1 MKKGLKYS
9 FLTLAWI
16 VAIVVLLLLL
26 ASLLIQTQPVKNRLA
41 RFAEN
46 QAEKVL
52 NGELTIGK
60 IDGNFFTGLI
70 LENVLLTSEN
80 DTLAFI
86 DKFTVNYNLWSL
98 VEGNVNIS
106 SAEIENP
113 YFYLEQYEDS
123 TWNVQKIVKV
133 DPGEKD
139 TTAKPGKFEINLSD
153 VSIVDGTIKTNTPD
167 TIIPERIENW
177 NTEFS
182 LFLGG
187 NEQNATV
194 ENFSLSTVNPGFNLN
209 ELTFELKRDSNYIQ
223 LTDFFIKTAQ
233 NQLEG
238 SAEYNPAP
246 NRKGSAN
253 FETSELQLN
262 EFEYFIPSLKLPAK
276 PVVTIDAEMEGDSV
290 FVNLDLKEN
299 DQHIIIKAS
308 SPNLAEF
315 LFNTQKP
322 ELIYIVDGTLENI
335 ELGHW
340 IGNPELNYYI
350 NGQLSANGRGI
361 DPANASLKV
370 NADFNET
377 VIEDKRLTELLVD
390 LKLNQGNLDGIVQG
404 NGEFG
409 EFRISPEVQNLFETP
424 VYQAEL
430 QTNNL
435 DLAVLTGND
444 SLSSSL
450 NLTANLKGKSFNP
463 DNLSASGK
471 VIFTNSRFNNLQMDT
486 LFADAGYRND
496 NLKIDSLW
504 LKSKTVMVN
513 ASGNYSFRASSDIR
527 LTAEFQSAEE
537 FQNFIPVDT
546 LNSSGRI
553 KAHLQGT
560 PDSLQINST
569 IELNETQF
577 KELIVQH
584 LSLEADGILT
594 KQDTTFNLTGNAG
607 SVTYQNHI
615 VDSLN
620 FSAEG
625 SLDSLFAEANIFNSE
640 LNSDKNPVT
649 IETFNLSGNA
659 RLIPE
664 DTLLNVRAM
673 AKNITS
679 GQNSLDSVT
688 LSASGNL
695 DSMLVDAA
703 IAGKEISTQL
713 KSKVSMG
720 DQLRLVLN
728 DWQINYKNQKWA
740 LQQPPA
746 TFTIDSLSYNID
758 NFNLASDDADS
769 AQHILLQGN
778 ITRSGQEDF
787 SLEISNLNIEKISEL
802 LNLEVNPAGFFNLS
816 LNVKGTAEA
825 PLVSGNYTL
834 NNASFNSY
842 RFTKFNGGLNYENDR
857 FTFKSLVVPQDSG
870 RFNVTATLPV
880 QLNLDTMGY
889 YFNPKDSID
898 GRLIVEKFP
907 LAILR
912 AFDITGNIA
921 GHLEGDVSL
930 SGTAE
935 SPQTEGNLHLQ
946 NASVDIDEYG
956 IDYRDIRLN
965 INFDNN
971 KMVLDTLN
979 IRSDDG
985 SLTGTGQVNFE
996 SDFYKGNVSQSQIN
1010 LDFNQFN
1017 LVNHN
1022 QFNMQV
1028 TGNANLG
1035 GEKGNVVYGGD
1046 LKIPQA
1052 EIYLPAILGMVGQMN
1067 APEIPKPILVREVER
1082 MDVSVDSINIQTFSP
1097 PKPASNMQFNY
1108 LNDLQGQLR
1117 IRIPKNT
1124 WIKNADMRVEIS
1136 GELELRKNK
1145 EYFELFGSVEVVRG
1159 QYDLLGKTFNITE
1172 GSVTFQGG
1180 EEIQPRLNIN
1190 ATYAFRNAQKAQQNL
1205 SVQITGTPESPE
1217 VSFLLDESSISE
1229 GDALSYIL
1237 FGKSMNEL
1245 TLSEQENVAGSGN
1258 IAERAAASV
1267 LSSQLSSFLGSKL
1280 NVDYIEIK
1288 SQGSFDDASVV
1299 VGKYITNDL
1308 FVSYEQRFGEVDE
1321 KDVAK
1326 YEVRLEYELFQFL
1339 FFELNNSS
1347 KDSGFDVIV
1356 KFDVK

>member
-41 RFAEN
+41 RISEN
-46 QAEKVL
+46 QAEKMH

-70 LENVLLTSEN
+70 LENVLLKYEK
-80 DTLAFI
+80 DTLAYI
-86 DKFTVNYNLWSL
+86 NKFTVNYNLWSL
-98 VEGNVNIS
+98 VNGNVSIS

-113 YFYLEQYEDS
+113 YFYLKQYEDS
-123 TWNVQKIVKV
+123 TWNVQKIAKV
-133 DPGEKD
+133 EPGEKD
-139 TTAKPGKFEINLSD
+139 TTKSPSKFDINLSD
-153 VSIVDGTIKTNTPD
+153 VSIVEGTVKTNTPD
-167 TIIPERIENW
+167 TIVPERIENW
-177 NTEFS
+177 NTQFS

-187 NEQNATV
+187 NEQNATID
-194 ENFSLSTVNPGFNLN
+194 NFSLSTVNPNFSLN
-209 ELTFELKRDSNYIQ
+209 ELTFEVKRDSNYIQ

-238 SAEYNPAP
+238 SAEYNPEP
-246 NRKGSAN
+246 NREGSAN

-299 DQHIIIKAS
+299 NQHIIIKAS

-315 LFNTQKP
+315 LFNPQKP

-350 NGQLSANGRGI
+350 NGQLSASGRGI
-361 DPANASLKV
+361 DPANASIKV

-390 LKLNQGNLDGIVQG
+390 LQLNQGNLDGIVQG

-409 EFRISPEVQNLFETP
+409 EFRISPEIQNLFETP
-424 VYQAEL
+424 VYQAKI

-435 DLAVLTGND
+435 DLARLTGNE
-444 SLSSSL
+444 SLSS
-450 NLTANLKGKSFNP
+450 NL
-463 DNLSASGK
+463 NLSASVKGESFDPDK
-471 VIFTNSRFNNLQMDT
+471 LSAKAEIIISESRFREIQMDT
-486 LFADAGYRND
+486 LVADAGFQNQ
-496 NLKIDSLW
+496 NLQIDSLW
-504 LKSKTVMVN
+504 LKTENLTMN
-513 ASGNYSFRASSDIR
+513 ASGNYHLDGVSDLR
-527 LTAEFQSAEE
+527 LSANFESIEE
-537 FQNFIPVDT
+537 FSPYIPLDSFKT
-546 LNSSGRI
+546 SGNI
-553 KAHLQGT
+553 DAHLQGT
-560 PDSLQINST
+560 TDSMGIAANLKLNST
-569 IELNETQF
+569 QYNEITLQSFTLNANAN
-577 KELIVQH
+577 INP
-584 LSLEADGILT
+584 
-594 KQDTTFNLTGNAG
+594 QDTTFDAHGIANELVSGEN
-607 SVTYQNHI
+607 N
-615 VDSLN
+615 
-620 FSAEG
+620 
-625 SLDSLFAEANIFNSE
+625 LDSIAFDVE
-640 LNSDKNPVT
+640 
-649 IETFNLSGNA
+649 
-659 RLIPE
+659 
-664 DTLLNVRAM
+664 
-673 AKNITS
+673 
-679 GQNSLDSVT
+679 
-688 LSASGNL
+688 GNL
-695 DSMLVDAA
+695 DSMFLAA
-703 IAGKEISTQL
+703 NIANSDINTQIKTGFTPGDILTFTISE
-713 KSKVSMG
+713 
-720 DQLRLVLN
+720 
-728 DWQINYKNQKWA
+728 WQINYKNQEWM
-740 LQQPPA
+740 LQQTPA
-746 TFTIDSLSYNID
+746 TVKIDSLTYSVD
-758 NFNLASDDADS
+758 NFKLASGQGDS
-769 AQHILLQGN
+769 SMYILLQGE
-778 ITRSGQEDF
+778 ITRNGQEDF
-787 SLEISNLNIEKISEL
+787 LIEIANIDLKKIDQMFELETNVSGTFDMKMNIE
-802 LNLEVNPAGFFNLS
+802 
-816 LNVKGTAEA
+816 GTAQSPVIEGSYQLSEA
-825 PLVSGNYTL
+825 
-834 NNASFNSY
+834 AFNEY
-842 RFTKFNGGLNYENDR
+842 NFTEFKGGLNYKDEHLN
-857 FTFKSLVVPQDSG
+857 FSTLVIPEDSG
-870 RFNVTATLPV
+870 KVDITASVPLVINP
-880 QLNLDTMGY
+880 DTMGFH
-889 YFNPKDSID
+889 FNPKDSID

-912 AFDITGNIA
+912 AFNITGDIA
-921 GHLEGDVSL
+921 GHLEGEVSL
-930 SGTAE
+930 GGTAE
-935 SPQTEGNLHLQ
+935 SPQTEGNLRLQ
-946 NASVDIDEYG
+946 NASVEIDKYG
-956 IDYRDIRLN
+956 IDYREIRLN
-965 INFDNN
+965 LNFDNN
-971 KMVLDTLN
+971 KLVLDTLN

-985 SLTGTGQVNFE
+985 SLTGTGEVNFE

-1010 LDFNQFN
+1010 LDFDQFN
-1017 LVNHN
+1017 LVDHD

-1067 APEIPKPILVREVER
+1067 VPEIPKPILVREVER
-1082 MDVSVDSINIQTFSP
+1082 MDVSADSIEIQTFSP
-1097 PKPASNMQFNY
+1097 PKPASNMQFTY

-1124 WIKNADMRVEIS
+1124 WIKNEDMRVEIS

-1145 EYFELFGSVEVVRG
+1145 EYFELFGSVDVVRG

-1172 GSVTFQGG
+1172 GSVSFQGG

-1217 VSFLLDESSISE
+1217 VNFLLDGSSISE

-1237 FGKSMNEL
+1237 FGKGMNEL

-1267 LSSQLSSFLGSKL
+1267 LSAQLSSFLGSKL
-1280 NVDYIEIK
+1280 NVDYIEVK
-1288 SQGSFDDASVV
+1288 SQGSFDNASVV

-1326 YEVRLEYELFQFL
+1326 YEVKLEYELFRFL

-1347 KDSGFDVIV
+1347 NDSGFDVIV